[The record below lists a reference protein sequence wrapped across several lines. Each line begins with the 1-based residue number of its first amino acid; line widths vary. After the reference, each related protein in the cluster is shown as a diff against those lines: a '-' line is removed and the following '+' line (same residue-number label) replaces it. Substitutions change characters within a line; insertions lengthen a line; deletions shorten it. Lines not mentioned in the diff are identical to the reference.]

1 MGPKRTVRSCLQL
14 SDKRRGDER
23 GRRVFTMCTTGR
35 QSSKAVVPT
44 ASFRERVDVQI
55 CTLGDQIA
63 QVKPGVD
70 SHATH
75 AHADQ
80 AAGPRGCGRGDHG
93 GADESCAMV
102 SSLTEE
108 VQQREESRQLCRM
121 WS

>member
-1 MGPKRTVRSCLQL
+1 MGPKAHSAIMFFNSVTRAMETNAVA
-14 SDKRRGDER
+14 EF
-23 GRRVFTMCTTGR
+23 FTTCTTGR

-44 ASFRERVDVQI
+44 ATFQERVDVQL
-55 CTLGDQIA
+55 CKFGGQIT

-93 GADESCAMV
+93 GEQGGWELCHG
-102 SSLTEE
+102 
-108 VQQREESRQLCRM
+108 VQLD
-121 WS
+121 